1 MLKDEIFAL
10 ARTMSGAEESDQTL
24 ALLCQAAE
32 AELKAQLRPGVAPED
47 CAPAFTAAA
56 AWMALAGWYAGQ
68 NAGGVRSFSAGDLSI
83 QTGQTDPAGLLA
95 QAERVMAPYRVDGR
109 FAFQGVRG

>member
-1 MLKDEIFAL
+1 MRKDEIFAL
-10 ARTMSGAEESDQTL
+10 ARAMSGAEENDQAL

-32 AELKAQLRPGVAPED
+32 AELNAQLRPGVAEED

-68 NAGGVRSFSAGDLSI
+68 SASGVSSFSAGDLSI
-83 QTGQTDPAGLLA
+83 QTGKADPAGLLA
-95 QAERVMAPYRVDGR
+95 QAERIMAPYRADQS

>member
-10 ARTMSGAEESDQTL
+10 ARTMSGAAEDDQAL
-24 ALLCQAAE
+24 DLLCQAAE
-32 AELKAQLRPGVAPED
+32 AELTAQLRPGTVPED

-56 AWMALAGWYAGQ
+56 AWTALAGWYTGQ

-83 QTGQTDPAGLLA
+83 QTGQADPVGLLA
-95 QAERVMAPYRVDGR
+95 QAERVMAPYRADGS
-109 FAFQGVRG
+109 FAFQGVKG